1 MNSGVPMPPDYA
13 PPMVSGPQRS
23 IVRNMQN
30 AMSSVGSS
38 VSGLLGFSSSGAS
51 QGGSRRGR
59 KHRGGNWLMAM
70 RAKAEEEKKAS
81 AARSSAAK
89 AAAWAPY
96 AAKAAAEKEAAI
108 KKMAAWSAT
117 PAPTEVFKKFGGSRR
132 ARNMRGRF
140 LSKRKAA
147 RMTFK
152 RRASRASTVGTK
164 AQVFHGTAKHTSGGL
179 TRKDLMKTKKGR
191 IVSKRKHA
199 AGKVAVRRL
208 KAAGFTAKKGAF
220 KLFRK

>member
-1 MNSGVPMPPDYA
+1 MSSGPSMLNSASKMMTNTFGSLVGSPA
-13 PPMVSGPQRS
+13 PSGPMV
-23 IVRNMQN
+23 
-30 AMSSVGSS
+30 AM
-38 VSGLLGFSSSGAS
+38 
-51 QGGSRRGR
+51 GGSR
-59 KHRGGNWLMAM
+59 HSM
-70 RAKAEEEKKAS
+70 
-81 AARSSAAK
+81 
-89 AAAWAPY
+89 
-96 AAKAAAEKEAAI
+96 
-108 KKMAAWSAT
+108 
-117 PAPTEVFKKFGGSRR
+117 GGSPYPMGGARR

-152 RRASRASTVGTK
+152 KRASRASTVGTK
-164 AQVFHGTAKHTSGGL
+164 AQVFHGTAKRTSGGL

-208 KAAGFTAKKGAF
+208 KAAGYSAKKGTF